1 MADKNELR
9 NMVLEAVNEAMAT
22 VRSDV
27 VDAVKDI
34 AAGDIND
41 RIQRAIGESGLVAET
56 SQQGML

>member
-22 VRSDV
+22 VRSEV

-34 AAGDIND
+34 AAGNVND
-41 RIQRAIGESGLVAET
+41 RIQRTI
-56 SQQGML
+56 